1 MSAWVRMVF
10 VSGMIAAIGACAPAS
25 PPPPLD
31 PSVSA
36 TDLQGAQLNGKANCL
51 DQGAGVVAGLGLD
64 LANVRS
70 VNGVEQVVGH
80 GDNKA
85 VRGLDLWFRFRDR
98 EGAVVVNLDTQCR
111 PFSYY
116 TRGGLT
122 VAAPTAS

>member
-1 MSAWVRMVF
+1 MVA
-10 VSGMIAAIGACAPAS
+10 VARLVLVAGVVAAIVGCAPAS

-36 TDLQGAQLNGKANCL
+36 ADLQGAQLNGKANCL

-80 GDNKA
+80 GENKA
-85 VRGLDLWFRFRDR
+85 VRGLDLWFRFNDR
-98 EGAVVVNLDTQCR
+98 EGAVVVNLDTRCR

-122 VAAPTAS
+122 IEAPAAS